1 MDEVQHRKIIH
12 VDMDA
17 FFASVEQRDD
27 PALRGVPTIVGG
39 SPEGRGVVAA
49 CSYEA
54 RQFGIRSAMPAA
66 EARRRCPSAV
76 FIKPR
81 FDVYRE
87 VSAALQS
94 IFRRYTPLVEP
105 LSLDEAYIDVTESTH
120 CAGSASLIAR
130 QLKRDI
136 FEETSLVASAGVAAN
151 KFLAKLA
158 CGMGKP
164 NGLHV
169 ILPGEAEAVLATM
182 EVRQFHG
189 IGAATEKKMRAL
201 GVYTGADLK
210 RLSERRLQQHFGSA
224 GRYYYRIA
232 RGIDLRPVKPSRERK
247 SLGAERT
254 FAEDLVS
261 RQAMLEQLFALATRL
276 SSQLRERRLQ
286 ARTITLK
293 VRYSD
298 FSQVTRSCTERC
310 AFDSAE
316 LMCSRIAH
324 LLDKTEAGQRSV
336 RLLGLSLSA
345 LDERPLDVSAPE
357 QYALI

>member
-1 MDEVQHRKIIH
+1 MDDVERRKIIH
-12 VDMDA
+12 IDMDA

-66 EARRRCPSAV
+66 EARRRCPQAV

-81 FDVYRE
+81 FAVYRE
-87 VSAALQS
+87 VSAAVQS

-105 LSLDEAYIDVTESTH
+105 LSLDEAYLDVTDSTH
-120 CAGSASLIAR
+120 CAGSASLIAQ

-136 FEETSLVASAGVAAN
+136 RQETSLVASAGVSCN

-158 CGMGKP
+158 CGIGKP
-164 NGLHV
+164 DGLQV
-169 ILPGEAEAVLATM
+169 ILPDAAEAVLATM
-182 EVRQFHG
+182 DIRDFHG

-201 GVYTGADLK
+201 GVNTGADLK

-232 RGIDLRPVKPSRERK
+232 RGIDLRTVKPQRQRK

-261 RQAMLEQLFALATRL
+261 VDAMNEQLFALAHKL
-276 SSQLRERRLQ
+276 AGQLRERKLR

-293 VRYSD
+293 VRYRD
-298 FSQVTRSCTERC
+298 FTQVTRSCTEREP
-310 AFDSAE
+310 FDSAE
-316 LMCSRIAH
+316 GMCTRIAR
-324 LLDKTEAGQRSV
+324 LLDKTDAGKRPV
-336 RLLGLSLSA
+336 RLLGVSLSA
-345 LDERPLDVSAPE
+345 LDEYAHDVSVPE